1 MCSYNNFCYKTY
13 YGLKI
18 IIFIFIMIEYF
29 NEDLAKKI
37 KEAKETNNLEKERI
51 LKGFSRLY
59 SICLNISKIM
69 NDYEDCEEF
78 DEIRTFFSYIAQILC
93 RYIEK
98 YIKDQ
103 KISLKRLETI
113 LKCLVYEYTFYGGG
127 YYNNEITF
135 LSLGKIVIE
144 DENDNEALDIPIPIT
159 KTDKWYNDLKFI
171 NRN

>member
-1 MCSYNNFCYKTY
+1 
-13 YGLKI
+13 
-18 IIFIFIMIEYF
+18 MIEYF

-78 DEIRTFFSYIAQILC
+78 DEIRTFFSYITQILC

-103 KISLKRLETI
+103 NISLKILETI
-113 LKCLVYEYTFYGGG
+113 VNCFAYEYAFCGFCIGEEKNFLVLRNCIGGVD
-127 YYNNEITF
+127 EF
-135 LSLGKIVIE
+135 L
-144 DENDNEALDIPIPIT
+144 NIPIPIT
-159 KTDKWYNDLKFI
+159 NTDEWYNCLKRI
-171 NRN
+171 NINN